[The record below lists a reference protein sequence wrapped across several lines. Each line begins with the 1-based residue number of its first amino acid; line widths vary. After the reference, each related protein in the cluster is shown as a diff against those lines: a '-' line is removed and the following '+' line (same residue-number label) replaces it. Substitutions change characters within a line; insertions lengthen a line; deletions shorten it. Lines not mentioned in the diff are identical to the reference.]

1 MAHRHLTGEGGV
13 RKAMDLTAFD
23 ELVGAI
29 YEAGMNPEGWPTVLG
44 LVRRHL
50 DAHASQLWTP
60 VMHGTGGFAF
70 THNLDEGARPSY
82 VAYYHQHDIWNNGA
96 LRRGLV
102 RDDSAFL
109 GSQMVDDEA
118 WRRSEIWNDFMR
130 PQDIFRICTGVV
142 HDGSSGRLP
151 IIAMNCYRGVK
162 DPPFDNA
169 DRALM
174 ARLLP
179 HLRRSLDI
187 QMQLAPA
194 RKSPAELALDRL
206 AIPVMVLG
214 RDAKL
219 LFANAAAER
228 LAKSHAA
235 LRLRDGRLG
244 LGEGKAQRRLE
255 EMLRHAA
262 EGFAQLPPG
271 GAAFAAGDAATDGLI
286 FSFAPAVVENG
297 LGLAEAA
304 AIVFIR
310 QANAPAPLNPAA
322 LQAIYGLT
330 AAEAALALALT
341 RGATLDEHAAARGVS
356 INTVRVQLKQ
366 ALAKAGAA
374 RQADLVRI
382 LLGIQAPID

>member
-1 MAHRHLTGEGGV
+1 M

-60 VMHGTGGFAF
+60 LVSPGEDGFAY
-70 THNLDEGARPSY
+70 THNMDEDARTAY
-82 VAYYHQHDIWNNGA
+82 IEYYHRHDIWNSGA

-102 RDDSAFL
+102 RDDSAFVDR
-109 GSQMVDDEA
+109 QMVDDGV
-118 WRRSEIWNDFMR
+118 WRASEFWNDFLR
-130 PQDIFRICTGVV
+130 RQDIFRVCSGIV
-142 HDGSSGRLP
+142 HDGSSGKLP
-151 IIAMNCYRGVK
+151 IMSVSCFRGVQSE
-162 DPPFDNA
+162 PFGAEERDY
-169 DRALM
+169 L

-179 HLRRSLDI
+179 HIRRSLDI
-187 QMQLAPA
+187 QMKLAPA

-356 INTVRVQLKQ
+356 INTARVQLKQ
-366 ALAKAGAA
+366 TMAKAGAA